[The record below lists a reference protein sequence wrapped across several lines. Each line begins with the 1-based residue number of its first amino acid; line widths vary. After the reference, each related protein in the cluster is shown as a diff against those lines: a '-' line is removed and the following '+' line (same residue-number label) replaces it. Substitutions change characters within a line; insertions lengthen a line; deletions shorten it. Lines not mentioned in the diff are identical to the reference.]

1 MGNTTSGILLPQ
13 VNFTQTSNVTVEEYQ
28 RMLQN
33 ITAAR
38 GVSHDKL
45 GLEAC
50 SIEDELNKVH
60 NAQQIPRWFMLDWF
74 SEGRSLWCSLSL
86 NL

>member
-1 MGNTTSGILLPQ
+1 MPKVLQLLGNTTSGILLPQ
-13 VNFTQTSNVTVEEYQ
+13 VNLTQPSNVTVEEYQ

-38 GVSHDKL
+38 GVSYDKL
-45 GLEAC
+45 GLDAC

-60 NAQQIPRWFMLDWF
+60 NAQQIPR
-74 SEGRSLWCSLSL
+74 
-86 NL
+86 N

>member
-1 MGNTTSGILLPQ
+1 MPQLLQLLGNTTSGILPPQ
-13 VNFTQTSNVTVEEYQ
+13 VNLTQASNVTVEEYQ

-38 GVSHDKL
+38 GVSPDKL

-60 NAQQIPRWFMLDWF
+60 NAPQIT
-74 SEGRSLWCSLSL
+74 SQ
-86 NL
+86 